1 MNKIFENAYEQ
12 HIRSIN
18 LYLNSSDSILY
29 LDANKTEAIDKE
41 TLQRLFDIG
50 VINIVDGDKQYRAI
64 NFKDDCVIYLTDAA
78 KSVKAYAAGAVIDG
92 PVLSISATSDTP
104 ILGKNVS
111 EFQSNINIG
120 DSKITGTLNYIDS

>member
-12 HIRSIN
+12 HIRSVN

-78 KSVKAYAAGAVIDG
+78 KAAKAYAAGAVIDG

-120 DSKITGTLNYIDS
+120 DSKITGTLN